1 MKISVIVPV
10 WNVEDYIDKCLDSL
24 VHQTLKDIEIIVV
37 NDGSP
42 DNSEEIIKKY
52 EKKYKSIKYVVKKNG
67 VLSDARNFGL
77 KYATGEYISFVDSD
91 DWLVPDAIRTLHD
104 FAVRNQCEI
113 VQAGFYYAYS
123 DRLEFDN
130 RWVNENTSP
139 YVLDNFNA
147 IAELVKQQIVKN
159 FVWAKIYERSIVQY
173 IPFKL
178 GAYRQDSFW
187 QHQVMAKV
195 KRYGIIPQ
203 PIYYYRQRQDSLSGQ
218 FSIRSLDLLKG
229 HEERLLFLK
238 TKYPDLVMP
247 MAALLWKQ
255 AFQFN
260 EAVRHSQDEKTK
272 EAFGLYFSHIN
283 QEYHDTIAQALR
295 YDLTY
300 QITRLVP
307 ALGQFC
313 LLGKRIFNHFFATRL
328 KTIPLQ

>member
-1 MKISVIVPV
+1 MKVACGR
-10 WNVEDYIDKCLDSL
+10 YIC
-24 VHQTLKDIEIIVV
+24 
-37 NDGSP
+37 
-42 DNSEEIIKKY
+42 
-52 EKKYKSIKYVVKKNG
+52 
-67 VLSDARNFGL
+67 
-77 KYATGEYISFVDSD
+77 FVDSD